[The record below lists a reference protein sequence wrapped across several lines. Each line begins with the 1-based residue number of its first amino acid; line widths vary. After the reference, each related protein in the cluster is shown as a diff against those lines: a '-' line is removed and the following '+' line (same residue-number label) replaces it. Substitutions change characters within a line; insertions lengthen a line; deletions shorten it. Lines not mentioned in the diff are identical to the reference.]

1 MIKIEIEKNKNV
13 LQKRLK
19 QEIKLEI
26 EKYIKDPVFMALVKK
41 YAKESEEFNKNK
53 SKIDKEHDKII
64 KRVFQR
70 KKYKRF
76 SKDNVGNKR
85 KNTK

>member
-1 MIKIEIEKNKNV
+1 MIKIEIEKSKNV
-13 LQKRLK
+13 LRKGLK
-19 QEIKLEI
+19 QEI
-26 EKYIKDPVFMALVKK
+26 EKHIKDPVFMALVKK

-70 KKYKRF
+70 KKQQ
-76 SKDNVGNKR
+76 DL
-85 KNTK
+85 